1 MIFWHF
7 NQGVIMASKARA
19 SEKPK
24 LGKKIKEIIFS
35 TKGFPIFLS
44 FTTLAILFVLFRM
57 KNVEMDYTISK
68 TNREI
73 EKVILD
79 NKELKAKKARMLSS
93 EKLRKLASAHSLDQ
107 PKQDQII
114 VIP

>member
-1 MIFWHF
+1 
-7 NQGVIMASKARA
+7 MASSKKS
-19 SEKPK
+19 SESIQ
-24 LGKKIKEIIFS
+24 LGRKIKEIIFS
-35 TKGFPIFLS
+35 SQGFPLFLS
-44 FTTLAILFVLFRM
+44 FTSLAILFVLFRM

-73 EKVILD
+73 EKVVLD
-79 NKELKAKKARMLSS
+79 NKELKAKKARMLSA
-93 EKLRKLASAHSLDQ
+93 EKLRKLASLHNLDQ

>member
-1 MIFWHF
+1 MAF
-7 NQGVIMASKARA
+7 NQGVIMAS
-19 SEKPK
+19 PK
-24 LGKKIKEIIFS
+24 KSTDSFQLGKKIKEIIFS
-35 TKGFPIFLS
+35 SQGFPIFLS
-44 FTTLAILFVLFRM
+44 FTTLAILLVLFRM

-73 EKVILD
+73 EKVVMD
-79 NKELKAKKARMLSS
+79 NKELKAKKARMLSA
-93 EKLRKLASAHSLDQ
+93 EKLRKLATVHNLNQ